1 MNPQDNPTPQTNHG
15 QPQRDLQIPNR
26 QQVRPANTQERAAAA
41 NILRDRIDTI
51 YDTAPP
57 NQLKEE
63 EAAAKQLEGT
73 TYDRTYSDG
82 REQFNAQQYHNAWQQ
97 YYQQYYQRY
106 YLQQLHVQRQQLAAE
121 KAKTAATQAMTA
133 EQVSQPVMGGT
144 DPAAIRKSQV
154 TELKENLLGHVKD
167 RAKKVRKSHHFMPI
181 MSALVVGLVFLFLQY
196 NRLFFAQ
203 VKAYISPGSVVNE
216 NDTVL
221 VDPASNVNVGT
232 EPKLI
237 IPKINVNIHVVYDI
251 TSLEDAPVQ
260 EGLKK
265 GVVHYKLP
273 GANSLPGQ
281 VGNTVILGHSS
292 NDIFDPG
299 DYKFAF
305 VLLDRL
311 QAGDIVYMHYE
322 GKRFI
327 YRVTDKKVITPTEF
341 NALHVNNGKPMLTLV
356 TCTPPGTALK
366 RLLVY
371 AEQISPDP
379 AAASQ
384 PDASGAEDEPTAL
397 PANSPTI
404 FDRVR
409 DFFF

>member
-1 MNPQDNPTPQTNHG
+1 MMNPKDTSTPQPH
-15 QPQRDLQIPNR
+15 QHHRDLQIPSR
-26 QQVRPANTQERAAAA
+26 QQVRPANPEERAATA
-41 NILRDRIDTI
+41 NILRDRIDAI
-51 YDTAPP
+51 YETAPP
-57 NQLKEE
+57 NQLQE
-63 EAAAKQLEGT
+63 EATPQLEGS
-73 TYDRTYSDG
+73 TYDRTYSEG
-82 REQFNAQQYHNAWQQ
+82 QEQFNAQQYHNAWQQ

-121 KAKTAATQAMTA
+121 KAKTAASQAIAT
-133 EQVSQPVMGGT
+133 EQPAQPVIGGT
-144 DPAAIRKSQV
+144 DPAAVRKSQV
-154 TELKENLLGHVKD
+154 TELKETLIGQVKD

-181 MSALVVGLVFLFLQY
+181 MSALLVGLVFLFLQY

-221 VDPASNVNVGT
+221 VDPASNVNVGA

-305 VLLDRL
+305 VLIDRL
-311 QAGDIVYMHYE
+311 QAGDVIYMHYG
-322 GKRFI
+322 GKRYI
-327 YRVTDKKVITPTEF
+327 YRVTEKKVITPTEF
-341 NALHVNNGKPMLTLV
+341 NALQVNNGKPMLTLV

-366 RLLVY
+366 RLLVF

-379 AAASQ
+379 SAATQAPQ
-384 PDASGAEDEPTAL
+384 QQAQDKPLEL
-397 PANSPTI
+397 PANSPTL